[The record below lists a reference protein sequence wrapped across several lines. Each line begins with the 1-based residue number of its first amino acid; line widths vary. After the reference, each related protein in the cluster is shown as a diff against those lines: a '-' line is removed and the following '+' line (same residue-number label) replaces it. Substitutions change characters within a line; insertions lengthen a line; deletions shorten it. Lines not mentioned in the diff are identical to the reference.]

1 MSQLLTYDT
10 SKRTFSSIPL
20 EHSSITLEHSSPSAI
35 YPLKDK
41 NLLFIEHTDYQF
53 SPISFTIYNAE
64 TGEQFFHTLKELNP
78 RPHYLEHVR
87 QMDNRRL
94 MMILSDTLI
103 IYDLQ
108 TKKIT
113 NKTTLSEDYVSDIW
127 VNP

>member
-1 MSQLLTYDT
+1 MTGLWSLFQYTLLLGGY
-10 SKRTFSSIPL
+10 
-20 EHSSITLEHSSPSAI
+20 
-35 YPLKDK
+35 
-41 NLLFIEHTDYQF
+41 TDYQF
-53 SPISFTIYNAE
+53 SPISFTIYNTE
-64 TGEQFFHTLKELNP
+64 TGEQVFHSLKELNP

-103 IYDLQ
+103 IYNLQ

-113 NKTTLSEDYVSDIW
+113 NKTTLSEDYVSGIW

>member
-10 SKRTFSSIPL
+10 SKRTFSSITL

-41 NLLFIEHTDYQF
+41 NLLFIEHTNYQF

-64 TGEQFFHTLKELNP
+64 TGEQVFHALKELNP

-87 QMDNRRL
+87 QMDNLRL

-113 NKTTLSEDYVSDIW
+113 NKTTLSEDYVSGVW

>member
-1 MSQLLTYDT
+1 MSQLLTFGT
-10 SKRTFSSIPL
+10 SKRTF
-20 EHSSITLEHSSPSAI
+20 SSITLEHSSPSAI

-41 NLLFIEHTDYQF
+41 YLLFIEHTDYQF

-64 TGEQFFHTLKELNP
+64 TGEQVFHSLKELNP

-103 IYDLQ
+103 IYNLQ

-113 NKTTLSEDYVSDIW
+113 NKTTLSGDYVSGVW

>member
-1 MSQLLTYDT
+1 MSQLLTFDT
-10 SKRTFSSIPL
+10 SKRTF
-20 EHSSITLEHSSPSAI
+20 SSITLEHSSPSAI

-64 TGEQFFHTLKELNP
+64 TGEQVFHSLKELNP

-87 QMDNRRL
+87 QMNNRRL

-113 NKTTLSEDYVSDIW
+113 NKTTLSEDYVSGVW

>member
-1 MSQLLTYDT
+1 MSQLLTFDT

-20 EHSSITLEHSSPSAI
+20 EHSSITLEHSSPSAL

-53 SPISFTIYNAE
+53 SPISFTIYNTE
-64 TGEQFFHTLKELNP
+64 TGEQVFHALKELNP

-103 IYDLQ
+103 IYNLQ

-113 NKTTLSEDYVSDIW
+113 NKTTLSEDYVSGIW